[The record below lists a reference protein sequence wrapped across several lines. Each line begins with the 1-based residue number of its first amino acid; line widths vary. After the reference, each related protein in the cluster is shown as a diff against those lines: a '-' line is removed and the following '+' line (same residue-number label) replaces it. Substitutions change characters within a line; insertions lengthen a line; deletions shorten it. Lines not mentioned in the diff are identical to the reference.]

1 MPRSDRTADDDGRM
15 DSMPPEAL
23 LAGYP
28 APMRAI
34 AQRLRE
40 IVRRALPDAIEAV
53 RPGWRLIGYDIP
65 SGRKTAFCCFVWAEQ
80 EHVHL
85 GFQYGVFMH
94 DPDRA
99 LDGEGITQRARW
111 LTFEPGDPLDE
122 AALRV
127 LLHEAARVTR
137 LSRAERFAA
146 LLDRPDPIAS
156 GG

>member
-1 MPRSDRTADDDGRM
+1 MPRSDRTADDDGAM
-15 DSMPPEAL
+15 DSLPPEAL
-23 LAGYP
+23 LAPYP

-34 AQRLRE
+34 AQRLRQV
-40 IVRRALPDAIEAV
+40 VRRALPDAVEGV

-94 DPDRA
+94 DPDRV
-99 LDGEGITQRARW
+99 LEGEGITQRARW
-111 LTFEPGDPLDE
+111 LTFEPGDPIDE
-122 AALRV
+122 LALRA
-127 LLHEAARVTR
+127 LIHEAARITR

>member
-1 MPRSDRTADDDGRM
+1 MPHSDRTGDDDGGM
-15 DSMPPEAL
+15 DSLPPEAL

-28 APMRAI
+28 APMRDI
-34 AQRLRE
+34 AQRLRR
-40 IVRRALPDAIEAV
+40 IVRRALPDAVEAV

-80 EHVHL
+80 VHVHL
-85 GFQYGVFMH
+85 GFQYGVFMD
-94 DPDRA
+94 DPGRA
-99 LDGEGITQRARW
+99 LEGEGITQRARW
-111 LTFEPGDPLDE
+111 LTFEPGDPIDE
-122 AALRV
+122 MQLRV
-127 LLHEAARVTR
+127 LIREAARITR

>member
-1 MPRSDRTADDDGRM
+1 MPRSDHTAADDGRM
-15 DSMPPEAL
+15 DSLPPEAL

-28 APMRAI
+28 APMRII
-34 AQRLRE
+34 AEQLRR

-65 SGRKTAFCCFVWAEQ
+65 SGRRTAFCCFVWAEQ

-85 GFQYGVFMH
+85 GFQYGVFMD
-94 DPDRA
+94 DPDRV
-99 LDGEGITQRARW
+99 LEGEGVTQRARW
-111 LTFEPGDPLDE
+111 LTFEPGDPIDE
-122 AALRV
+122 PRLGV
-127 LLHEAARVTR
+127 LILEAARITR
-137 LSRAERFAA
+137 LSRSERFAA

>member
-1 MPRSDRTADDDGRM
+1 MIGSM
-15 DSMPPEAL
+15 DTLPPEAL

-34 AQRLRE
+34 AERLRVV
-40 IVRRALPDAIEAV
+40 VRGALPDAVEAV

-65 SGRKTAFCCFVWAEQ
+65 SGWKTAFCCFVWAEQ

-94 DPDRA
+94 DPGRV
-99 LDGEGITQRARW
+99 LEGEGITQRARW
-111 LTFEPGDPLDE
+111 LTFEPGDPIDE
-122 AALRV
+122 GALRA
-127 LLHEAARVTR
+127 LIREAARITR
-137 LSRAERFAA
+137 LSRPERFAA

-156 GG
+156 SG